1 VEDAL
6 KTRGIIY
13 LNVETSLLFA
23 PLSKFLATRLAVTHT
38 LYKMHENQCVLLKC
52 DIHVRPMRFTVMPT
66 PTDSSD
72 KIKNPIYVVYYIG
85 VLVCTI
91 V

>member
-23 PLSKFLATRLAVTHT
+23 PPIKLSGYVPGSMVYILPHDEAKL
-38 LYKMHENQCVLLKC
+38 
-52 DIHVRPMRFTVMPT
+52 DVRYTNTKWVG
-66 PTDSSD
+66 
-72 KIKNPIYVVYYIG
+72 I
-85 VLVCTI
+85 
-91 V
+91 